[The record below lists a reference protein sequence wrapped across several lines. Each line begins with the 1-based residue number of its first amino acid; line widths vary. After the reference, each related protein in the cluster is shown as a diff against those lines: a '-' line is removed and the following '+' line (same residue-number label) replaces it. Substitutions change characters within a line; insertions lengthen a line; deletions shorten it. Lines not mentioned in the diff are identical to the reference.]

1 MRALRL
7 ALALVSPALTG
18 GAMVAAQ
25 TVERTDVPDRGMIRF
40 TFDPRI
46 MTWNSEFTDA
56 GRLGLGRGLTGD
68 TVGSAYIPSVAR
80 LEQDVRLASGV
91 AGFVASLGQ
100 GRLSVREERRTY
112 PITAELGLT
121 DRLSVSVMV
130 PIVRVATRTAMK
142 LSPQGSNLGLNP
154 RLTDINAPARY
165 QSLFTQFDA
174 ALAQLD
180 QNIASGMYGCPPSRQ
195 CQAQDSLMVWRAI
208 RDALDRSVDSLGA
221 TFQPFLPRD
230 SSDAGKGIL
239 RAVATIQQDLATL
252 GVGGVF
258 TDTLLL
264 PSDTVDA
271 QKLSSAIVSDP
282 IGFGYRG
289 LPFRHLDILH
299 VDAPAVA
306 EWQTTAPEA
315 NRERPDRLRVP
326 WSAIPQQLAHQR
338 GGYRGG
344 GEVPLRGGCALR
356 RHRSG
361 AGAPPDG
368 RHGFGRRFAAP
379 VDRRSP
385 DGPRGAARP
394 RTDRGAGVAQR
405 RAARGAAAPRHA
417 GAPRGAVVRAARAV
431 RGDHGAALGPRRL
444 PGSGRRAARAPRAA
458 AGRRVHGRLLD
469 EGAGPLHVPQPAGLD
484 RSRHTPR
491 NPHARE
497 RARRGHVPAVAAA
510 RVRVELR
517 GQDGRGRVLHRADR
531 HRRGGRAG
539 RDAVSD
545 RLSDFAEAVLRSSAA
560 WRSAVSMS
568 ASPSMRAS
576 SRVRASPVTT
586 WTSLVA
592 TPRCAPFATTSW

>member
-7 ALALVSPALTG
+7 ALALVSLALTG

-46 MTWNSEFTDA
+46 MTWNAEFTDA

-154 RLTDINAPARY
+154 RLTDANAPARY
-165 QSLFTQFDA
+165 QSFFTQFDV

-180 QNIASGMYGCPPSRQ
+180 QNIANGMYGCPPSRQ

-208 RDALDRSVDSLGA
+208 RDALDRSVDGLGA

-289 LPFRHLDILH
+289 LPFRNSWRINVEDIE
-299 VDAPAVA
+299 VA
-306 EWQTTAPEA
+306 AK
-315 NRERPDRLRVP
+315 
-326 WSAIPQQLAHQR
+326 
-338 GGYRGG
+338 Y
-344 GEVPLRGGCALR
+344 
-356 RHRSG
+356 
-361 AGAPPDG
+361 
-368 RHGFGRRFAAP
+368 RFAAGAHYAGTAVALVRLPTGTTDSADDLLRQWIGDHQTDLEGRLVQELTVGP
-379 VDRRSP
+379 VWLNVALRAGLQRPGTRVRRVAPWYALLVPSAATTALRWDPGDYLGVDVAPLVRLAPQLAAGFTAGYWTKARDHYTFQSP
-385 DGPRGAARP
+385 QDSIDLATRLGIPTPASVLDAGTSQRWLRLGF
-394 RTDRGAGVAQR
+394 TLSYVGKTVEGGFSIEQTVTGAGV
-405 RAARGAAAPRHA
+405 
-417 GAPRGAVVRAARAV
+417 
-431 RGDHGAALGPRRL
+431 
-444 PGSGRRAARAPRAA
+444 
-458 AGRRVHGRLLD
+458 
-469 EGAGPLHVPQPAGLD
+469 
-484 RSRHTPR
+484 
-491 NPHARE
+491 
-497 RARRGHVPAVAAA
+497 VPAATRYRIVF
-510 RVRVELR
+510 RT
-517 GQDGRGRVLHRADR
+517 
-531 HRRGGRAG
+531 
-539 RDAVSD
+539 
-545 RLSDFAEAVLRSSAA
+545 
-560 WRSAVSMS
+560 
-568 ASPSMRAS
+568 
-576 SRVRASPVTT
+576 SRK
-586 WTSLVA
+586 L
-592 TPRCAPFATTSW
+592 F